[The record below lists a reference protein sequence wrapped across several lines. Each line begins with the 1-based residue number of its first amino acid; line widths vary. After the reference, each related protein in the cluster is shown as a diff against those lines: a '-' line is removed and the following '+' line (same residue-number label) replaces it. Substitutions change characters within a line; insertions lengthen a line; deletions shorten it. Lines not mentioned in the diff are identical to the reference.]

1 MKNLIFTMLLLVL
14 TTTAY
19 PQKKNTMNYDNQWK
33 EVEAMEKKSLP
44 KSAAGVVD
52 AILKQAIADKNSP
65 QVIKALIHQA
75 KYEATIDWEDN
86 TAVFDN
92 LNEMLAKSKDGVEQA
107 VLHSM
112 LGELYYDYY
121 SSDMWV
127 VNERTRLKGVVPE
140 DMKEWS
146 SNIFF
151 DKMVEHFLA
160 SVEQR
165 ELVLQTDVEDYAA
178 VINLG
183 KDSRRLYPTFYD
195 FLLQRAMGNMRR
207 LSPDKDMSVLL
218 AAKGIEPKSLF
229 ASAEEY
235 GALNFDIGE
244 EEYGFWA
251 LEMYRRHLVSLSE
264 RGMDESVMHVE
275 LKKLDHL
282 RGMSSAHKAYA
293 LPALERMLKQWRDEP
308 YSVEV
313 AAKMAE
319 MYVNELRQEED
330 EKELDVKTEAL
341 YRFIKSEIDR
351 NPKYERIGLLENRL
365 LELTRP
371 WFEVGGAG
379 TYVPGS
385 KKELTIKYKNVRDA
399 KASLY
404 RVESPVELFQSNYY
418 GADKKLKRTLVKSWQ
433 VDVPQLEPYK
443 SGEMKLALDVD
454 EMGSYMLEFE
464 PQSDYSVNNS
474 QAYHFVISDLAVFS
488 RLAGENRYEF
498 YVVNR
503 VSGEPVQDATI
514 NIYKLPGNWRSS
526 KLSLD
531 VALKTDASGL
541 AVYDK
546 KIPNN
551 DVYYQVVKGADS
563 GSSLN
568 SLVRNYYYRSSS
580 PSSESREQVAMF
592 TDRSLYRPGQ
602 MVYFKAIASVIE
614 GERASVV
621 ANKKL
626 EMILRDANGREVSK
640 QTLTTNEY
648 GSVAGEF
655 VLPQG
660 VLNGQFSIVTEKG
673 SVHFRVEEYKRPT
686 FEVSF
691 DKIEETY
698 KFGEEITLK
707 GRAENYSGV
716 KLQGASVKYN
726 IVRSRMW
733 GRFWGVGSGSQFAE
747 GMAVTDD
754 NGEFEI
760 KFTPQK
766 SDTEGYGRQVY
777 SFVVEAE
784 VTDLNG
790 ETQMSNYTVMV
801 GDVSMILSVNI
812 ADKMEKGGKSPIT
825 FTASNLDGK
834 EIETKGSYSVYAVQ
848 DNDSIGNEVLSGL
861 FETGEQPGLK
871 KELDKLASGKY
882 RIQLKSKDDS
892 GNDVEAESDFV
903 LFSYADKRPPIE
915 TNEWLLRKRT
925 VFAKGQPAE
934 IILGVSDK
942 DVHVLYEL
950 YQGVDLLERKWMRLS
965 NENRLFRV
973 DYKDE
978 YKEGVTLFLT
988 YVKGERF
995 YSYHIDIT
1003 VEQERKEL
1011 DVQLDVFRD
1020 KVRPG
1025 SDEEWKISVRDA
1037 KGNAAPAEVLASM
1050 YDFSLDQIYQSSP
1063 WVLSSGI
1070 RSVYRSAMQLRSDRS
1085 FMSDWSSH
1093 YFGYTSKKIENFAF
1107 DRFNWF
1113 GYSLEPM
1120 VLMGA
1125 SLRSGVLNEKI
1136 VVGYGRPT
1144 AALQADAMV
1153 MDKEMDLA
1161 NNEIMT
1167 EDDAG
1172 QEGGD
1177 ASQTPQVRRNFDET
1191 AFFFPQ
1197 LRTNA
1202 DGETLIAFKVP
1213 DSNTKW
1219 RFRVLAHDKELN
1231 VGQAEAFAV
1240 SQKELMVTPNLPR
1253 FVRHGDRTSVSTKI
1267 SNLSEG
1273 ALSGSVRLEFFNV
1286 LTDEVSTAISLDNQV
1301 QEFSLEQDASGSA
1314 VWTFDVPSDIE
1325 LLGVR
1330 IVAQSDGFSD
1340 GEQHA
1345 LAVLPNK
1352 MLVTESIRMD
1362 LNGSE
1367 DKEFVFDRLANQS
1380 SETRTNYRLTLEFTS
1395 NPAWYAVQAL
1405 PVLGEPDSDNAVS
1418 WFAAYYAN
1426 TLGAHIGK
1434 TYPKV
1439 SAMIEAW
1446 KKRGGTSETLHSNLE
1461 KNEELKGVLLEETPW
1476 VLEAKNESEQKQ
1488 QLALL
1493 FDLNRSSQL
1502 TAKALDKLQ
1511 ELQHNQGGWT
1521 WFKGFYPNVGI
1532 TQYILYGFT
1541 QLEQLQTMDVSGDVR
1556 YMQKRAV
1563 DYIDA
1568 EAIRRFEQLKKW
1580 NKDWKNIKSISTVDL
1595 EYLFVRMGYEEQKPD
1610 REVRKMI
1617 DYYTGVV
1624 EKNWTGFSLY
1634 QRSLIIQL
1642 MHDKGKNKVVNEML
1656 ASMREHATVNDEM
1669 GMFWANNRAGVFM
1682 SQSAVSVHT
1691 FIMDAF
1697 RLTGSSAEEMDGMKR
1712 WLLKQKQ
1719 TQLWESTH
1727 ATADA
1732 VYALLSSGSDWFAS
1746 EGETNIS
1753 LGGVKV
1759 EPTSKDLGTGYIKE
1773 SWSKTEIVPEMG
1785 NVEVSHKGEGPAWGA
1800 LYYQYFEE
1808 MDKIEAGDGSLN
1820 VNKELFV
1827 EINDGNTK
1835 KLVQITEDNPLKV
1848 GDKVVVKLVVRTDRD
1863 MQFVHLKDMRASAF
1877 EPVDQI
1883 SKVDWMNGAIYYQTS
1898 RDASTNYYFDNLPR
1912 GTYVFEYAVY
1922 VTRSGSY
1929 SNGITTIQSMYA
1941 PEFVSHTSGVRINV
1955 K

>member
-1 MKNLIFTMLLLVL
+1 MKKIIFTILFAVVAM
-14 TTTAY
+14 AIY
-19 PQKKNTMNYDNQWK
+19 SQKKVPMNYENQWRK
-33 EVEAMEKKSLP
+33 VEDLEGKSLP
-44 KSAAGVVD
+44 KSAQAEVD
-52 AILKQAIADKNSP
+52 AILRQAVVDKNSP
-65 QVIKALIHQA
+65 QIIKALIHQA
-75 KYEATIDWEDN
+75 KYETTVDWLNN
-86 TAVFDN
+86 TVVFDN
-92 LNEMLAKSKDGVEQA
+92 LNEMLAKSSDGVEQA

-112 LGELYYDYY
+112 LGELYYDYF
-121 SSDMWV
+121 SSDMWAI
-127 VNERTRLKGVVPE
+127 NERTRLKGIVPE

-151 DKMVEHFLA
+151 DKMVEHFAA

-165 ELVLQTDVEDYAA
+165 KLLEGVDVKEYAA
-178 VINLG
+178 VIVEG
-183 KDSRRLYPTFYD
+183 EDSRRLYPTFYD
-195 FLLQRAMGNMRR
+195 FLMRR
-207 LSPDKDMSVLL
+207 ATDNLSRLDSEKDMSILL
-218 AAKGIEPKSLF
+218 ARKGIEPESLF
-229 ASAEEY
+229 ASAKEY

-244 EEYGFWA
+244 EEYGLRA
-251 LEMYRRHLVSLSE
+251 LEMYRLHLVSLNE
-264 RGMDESVMHVE
+264 RGLDESVMLTE
-275 LKKLDHL
+275 LDKMDFL
-282 RGMSSAHKAYA
+282 RRMSSAHNTYA
-293 LPALERMLKQWRDEP
+293 LPALERMLKQWRDKI
-308 YSVEV
+308 YSVEI

-319 MYVNELRQEED
+319 LYANELRQQQD
-330 EKELDVKTEAL
+330 MKEMERKTEAL
-341 YRFIKSEIDR
+341 YAFLKSEIER
-351 NPKYERIGLLENRL
+351 NPKYNRIGLLENRL

-371 WFEVGGAG
+371 QFDAAGEG
-379 TYVPGS
+379 TYVPGA
-385 KKELTIKYKNVRDA
+385 KKELTINYKNVRGA

-404 RVESPVELFQSNYY
+404 RVESPVELFQSAYY
-418 GADKKLKRTLVKSWQ
+418 GVDKKLKRTLVKSWQ

-443 SGEMKLALDVD
+443 SGEMMLVLDVD

-464 PQSDYSVNNS
+464 PQSDYNVNNGS
-474 QAYHFVISDLAVFS
+474 AYHFVISDLAVFS
-488 RLAGENRYEF
+488 RLAEENRYEF

-503 VSGEPVQDATI
+503 VSGEPVQDATV
-514 NIYKLPGNWRSS
+514 NIYKLPGSWRTS
-526 KLSLD
+526 KLTLD
-531 VALKTDASGL
+531 VALRTDASGL
-541 AVYDK
+541 AVYEK

-551 DVYYQVVKGADS
+551 DVFYQVMKGTDS

-568 SLVRNYYYRSSS
+568 NLVSNYYYSNSS
-580 PSSESREQVAMF
+580 PSDESREQVAMF

-602 MVYFKAIASVIE
+602 MVYFKAIASVTE
-614 GERASVV
+614 GGRASVV

-626 EMILRDANGREVSK
+626 EVILRDANGREVSK

-648 GSVAGEF
+648 GSTAGEF

-660 VLNGQFSIVTEKG
+660 TLNGQFSIATDKG
-673 SVHFRVEEYKRPT
+673 SVYFRVEEYKRPT

-716 KLQGASVKYN
+716 KLQGASVKYS
-726 IVRSRMW
+726 IQRIQMW
-733 GRFWGVGSGSQFAE
+733 GRIWGVGSGVQFAE
-747 GMAVTDD
+747 GMAVTND

-760 KFTPQK
+760 RFTPQK
-766 SDTEGYGRQVY
+766 SDTESYARQIY
-777 SFVVEAE
+777 SFMVEAE

-790 ETQMSNYTVMV
+790 ETQVGNYTVMV
-801 GDVSMILSVNI
+801 GDVSMMLSI
-812 ADKMEKGGKSPIT
+812 DLADKVNKESEVPIVIG
-825 FTASNLDGK
+825 AMNLDGK
-834 EIETKGSYSVYAVQ
+834 EIEAKGSYSVCTVQ
-848 DNDSIGNEVLSGL
+848 ENDSIGKQVLNGV
-861 FETGEQPGLK
+861 FETGEQPQLK
-871 KELDKLASGKY
+871 QELDKLASGKY
-882 RIQLKSKDDS
+882 RIKLKSKDDS
-892 GNDVEAESDFV
+892 GNEVEAESDFV

-915 TNEWLLRKRT
+915 TNEWLLKKRT
-925 VFAKGQPAE
+925 TFAKSIPAE

-950 YQGVDLLERKWMRLS
+950 YRGNDLLERKWMRLS

-988 YVKGERF
+988 YVKDERF
-995 YSYHIDIT
+995 YSHYIGFT
-1003 VEQERKEL
+1003 AERERKEL
-1011 DVQLDVFRD
+1011 DVRLDVFRD
-1020 KVRPG
+1020 KIRPG
-1025 SDEEWKISVRDA
+1025 GDEEWRISVRDA
-1037 KGNAAPAEVLASM
+1037 KGNAALAEVLASM
-1050 YDFSLDQIYQSSP
+1050 YDFSLDQIYRTSP
-1063 WVLSSGI
+1063 WVLNSGVRSLY
-1070 RSVYRSAMQLRSDRS
+1070 RSVMQLSSDRS
-1085 FMSDWSSH
+1085 FFTNMSSL
-1093 YFGYTSKKIENFAF
+1093 YFGYESNKVANFIF

-1120 VLMGA
+1120 LVTGY
-1125 SLRSGVLNEKI
+1125 SLRSSVLNEKV
-1136 VVGYGRPT
+1136 VVGYGRPV
-1144 AALQADAMV
+1144 AAAPQADMAERELRLESV
-1153 MDKEMDLA
+1153 
-1161 NNEIMT
+1161 
-1167 EDDAG
+1167 EDMEVE
-1172 QEGGD
+1172 QD
-1177 ASQTPQVRRNFDET
+1177 ASQSRDDNRPQVRRNFDEM

-1197 LRTNA
+1197 LRTNEA
-1202 DGETLIAFKVP
+1202 GETLIAFKVP

-1219 RFRVLAHDKELN
+1219 RFRVLAHDKEMN
-1231 VGQAEAFAV
+1231 SGQTEAFTV

-1253 FVRHGDRTSVSTKI
+1253 FLRHGDRTSISTKI
-1267 SNLSEG
+1267 SNLSDG

-1286 LTDEVSTAISLDNQV
+1286 LTDEVSTAIVIEDQV
-1301 QEFSLEQDASGSA
+1301 QEFALGQGASGSA

-1330 IVAQSDGFSD
+1330 IVAESDGFSD

-1362 LNGSE
+1362 VDGSE
-1367 DKEFVFDRLANQS
+1367 DKKFVFDRLANQS
-1380 SETRTNYRLTLEFTS
+1380 SETRTDYRLTLEFTS

-1405 PVLGEPDSDNAVS
+1405 PVLGNPDSDNAVS

-1426 TLGAHIGK
+1426 TLGVHIGK

-1439 SAMIEAW
+1439 AAMVEAW
-1446 KKRGGTSETLHSNLE
+1446 KKQGGTKETLLSNLE
-1461 KNEELKGVLLEETPW
+1461 KNEELKNVLLEETPW
-1476 VLEAKNESEQKQ
+1476 VLEAKNETEQKEK
-1488 QLALL
+1488 LALL
-1493 FDLNRSSQL
+1493 FDLNHTSQL
-1502 TAKALDKLQ
+1502 TKQALDKLQ

-1532 TQYILYGFT
+1532 THYILYGFT
-1541 QLEQLQTMDVSGDVR
+1541 QLENLSAIQLDGDLR
-1556 YMQKRAV
+1556 GMQLRGV
-1563 DYIDA
+1563 NFIDQ
-1568 EAIRRFEQLKKW
+1568 EALRRFEQLKKW
-1580 NKDWKNIKSISTVDL
+1580 NKDWKNTKSISTVDL
-1595 EYLFVRMGYEEQKPD
+1595 EYLFVRMRYDRIKPD
-1610 REVRKMI
+1610 GEVQKMI
-1617 DYYTGVV
+1617 DFYMGVV

-1642 MHDKGKNKVVNEML
+1642 MHDKGKDKVVNAML

-1669 GMFWANNRAGVFM
+1669 GMYWANNRAGVFM

-1697 RLTGSSAEEMDGMKR
+1697 RVTGASVAEMDGMKR

-1732 VYALLSSGSDWFAS
+1732 VYALLSTGSDWFAS
-1746 EGETNIS
+1746 EGETEIS
-1753 LGGVKV
+1753 LGGKVV
-1759 EPTSKDLGTGYIKE
+1759 EPESKDIGTGYIKE

-1820 VNKELFV
+1820 VSKELFV

-1835 KLVQITEDNPLKV
+1835 KLIQITEDNPLEV
-1848 GDKVVVKLVVRTDRD
+1848 GDKVVVRLTVRTDRD

-1883 SKVDWMNGAIYYQTS
+1883 SKVDWMNGVIYYQTS

-1912 GTYVFEYAVY
+1912 GTYLFEYAVY
-1922 VTRSGSY
+1922 ASRSGSY